1 MNHGLKRKF
10 GWLMVG
16 ILLLFGIFNVVNF
29 YAANQNSEKLDS
41 LKSVYIYRMILS
53 ESFELE
59 IKQAVISVELALS
72 TGDAEF
78 LKLGEEELSKLK
90 ADHLLM
96 AEHDPEAAVIFGD
109 KEFGQ
114 LKEFGE
120 LSESI
125 LEQMSSGDYSGGL
138 KDVEKL
144 RILRDDLE
152 ASLKELRS
160 KHEKDYNLALLDIK
174 EFNSKTIISVL
185 FGSASILLLLIA
197 VLSLL
202 IGQLVTKIVKLKG
215 HFKETNLD
223 KLKPFPLDPSRSHD
237 ELDEL
242 IRISNRM
249 LTDIKV
255 AKEQLVDMEFLDNVL
270 ESMQEALVI
279 TNEDGFIQKYNG
291 VALALLDRD
300 TLLDDNLYD
309 VLRTVDGN
317 VFLDALTAEY
327 ELSMT
332 VEASVM
338 KDGQHV
344 PVLVSSALLF
354 QKQTREKLR
363 VFTISDISSLKQASR
378 EKEQLQVQLAHA
390 SKLASIGTLGAGV
403 AHELNNPLAGILGF
417 VGIIKR
423 MNDQNPKVITY
434 CERIERAGG
443 RMKGIINH
451 LREFS
456 REPKDEDIEVIDPF
470 LPFENALILL
480 KSNLSM
486 AGISIELRDYSAGPK
501 SILASSHELES
512 VFQNFI
518 TNSRDALEEF
528 DVDEKKIE
536 VTLTTSEKWVEIRY
550 EDNGPGIDENSKEK
564 IFDPF
569 YTTKE
574 VGKGTGLGMF
584 IAHNVT
590 SKYGGHL
597 ELVDAHLGGFGIVVK
612 FPLAVEEEASKDVDA
627 GAEIVQIG
635 TWDQS
640 VKGLVVD
647 DEPDILEILEFYF
660 EGTARDVEFIVD
672 SRKVQSKLQSCDYD
686 FILMDLKMPGVDG
699 EDIIKFA
706 TKLQPNAKLF
716 VMTGHGYT
724 SDEIERLK
732 GLGVEEVFIKPFNH
746 PELVI
751 EAIKKNLDDPKKVAS

>member
-10 GWLMVG
+10 GWLMAG

-41 LKSVYIYRMILS
+41 LKSVYIYRMSLS

-59 IKQAVISVELALS
+59 IKQAVRSVELALS
-72 TGDAEF
+72 TGDSEF
-78 LKLGEEELSKLK
+78 LKLGKKELSKLK
-90 ADHLLM
+90 TDLLLM
-96 AEHDPEAAVIFGD
+96 TEHDPEAAAIFGD
-109 KEFGQ
+109 MEFGQ

-197 VLSLL
+197 LLSLL

-332 VEASVM
+332 VEACVM
-338 KDGQHV
+338 KEGELV

-456 REPKDEDIEVIDPF
+456 REPKDEDIEVIDPL

-486 AGISIELRDYSAGPK
+486 AGISIELRDYSSGPK

-528 DVDEKKIE
+528 DIDEKKIE

-550 EDNGPGIDENSKEK
+550 EDNGPGIDEKSKEK

-597 ELVDAHLGGFGIVVK
+597 ELVDAHLGGFGIVVR
-612 FPLAVEEEASKDVDA
+612 FPLAVEEESSKDVDA
-627 GAEIVQIG
+627 GAEIVQLG

-640 VKGLVVD
+640 IKGLVVD

-660 EGTARDVEFIVD
+660 EGTARDIEFMVD

-699 EDIIKFA
+699 EDIIKLA
-706 TKLQPNAKLF
+706 TKLQPKAKLF

-732 GLGVEEVFIKPFNH
+732 GLGVEEVFIKPFSH
-746 PELVI
+746 PEVVI
-751 EAIKKNLDDPKKVAS
+751 EAIKKNLDEPKKEAS